1 MSGGTG
7 RATGRAV
14 ERRRA
19 VSRGPGPRWRG
30 DGGAGAILGV
40 ALVAVVV
47 CVTAMALPL
56 YAVLVTRQALA
67 GAADAAA
74 LAAADVRVGI
84 LPGEPCAVAATV
96 AAANGAGLS
105 GCVIDGLVVTVAVTG
120 TVAGFAVGVSATA
133 GPPDAAALSAVG

>member
-1 MSGGTG
+1 MSGTTG
-7 RATGRAV
+7 ATTRTV

-19 VSRGPGPRWRG
+19 VSRGRGPRWRG
-30 DGGAGAILGV
+30 DGGAGAVLGV

-56 YAVLVTRQALA
+56 YALLVARQALA

-84 LPGEPCAVAATV
+84 LPGDPCAVAETV
-96 AAANGAGLS
+96 AAANGADLS
-105 GCVIDGLVVTVAVTG
+105 GCVIDGLVVTVTVSG

-133 GPPDAAALSAVG
+133 GPPGAAALSGVE